1 MRWETRVARATVA
14 ESDFEERVVSLNRV
28 QKVHKGGRTLRWSA
42 LVVIGNGDGTM
53 GVGLGKANEVPDA
66 IRKGADDARK
76 NLMVVPMVGTTI
88 PHEITTRFGA
98 AKIMLKPAGPGTGVI
113 AGGAIRAI
121 MEAAGVKDVLTKSL
135 GSANPINI
143 AWATVKAIRELRT
156 VDQVAES
163 RGKSVAEIT
172 GRPEPEPAPE
182 AAPEPAGTT
191 AGEPETAAD
200 LEAGGDV
207 TGEAE

>member
-1 MRWETRVARATVA
+1 MARATVA
-14 ESDFEERVVSLNRV
+14 ESEFEERVVSLNRV

-42 LVVIGNGDGTM
+42 LVVIGNGDGTV
-53 GVGLGKANEVPDA
+53 GVGLGKANEVPNA

-76 NLMVVPMVGTTI
+76 NLMVVPMVGSTI

-135 GSANPINI
+135 GSPNLINI
-143 AWATVKAIRELRT
+143 AWATIKAIRELRT
-156 VDQVAES
+156 VDQVAEL
-163 RGKSVAEIT
+163 RGKTVAEIT
-172 GRPEPEPAPE
+172 GRREPEPAPE
-182 AAPEPAGTT
+182 PVAAMAD
-191 AGEPETAAD
+191 EPETAAD
-200 LEAGGDV
+200 AEPGADA
-207 TGEAE
+207 TGEVE